1 MAAVEARLRL
11 DKAPIVGRLDR
22 GAVEAMH
29 HLNVVRIQRVEPR
42 EVVARGLDE
51 ALCDAL
57 LDEPPDLVEAPVEEV
72 LR

>member
-1 MAAVEARLRL
+1 
-11 DKAPIVGRLDR
+11 
-22 GAVEAMH
+22 MH
-29 HLNVVRIQRVEPR
+29 HLNVVRVERVEPR

-57 LDEPPDLVEAPVEEV
+57 LDELPDPVEAPVEEV

>member
-1 MAAVEARLRL
+1 
-11 DKAPIVGRLDR
+11 
-22 GAVEAMH
+22 MH
-29 HLNVVRIQRVEPR
+29 LLNVVRIESVKPR

-57 LDEPPDLVEAPVEEV
+57 LDELPDPVEALVEEV